1 MSQSEVAKKAWVTI
15 RRRAPGK
22 KARLTDR
29 TTETLRRALT
39 MRAAKRWKLVS
50 FRGEGGGEW
59 RGIVDIL
66 AIRKS
71 TGRSDHSVLKAGDL
85 FEMILIQAKGGS
97 ARKPK
102 SEDLKRLLAVKRRYR
117 ASEIVLFRWRRE
129 KECSFSKLKHG
140 EWASSSATEL
150 FG

>member
-1 MSQSEVAKKAWVTI
+1 M
-15 RRRAPGK
+15 
-22 KARLTDR
+22 
-29 TTETLRRALT
+29 
-39 MRAAKRWKLVS
+39 S

-97 ARKPK
+97 ARKPTPQ
-102 SEDLKRLLAVKRRYR
+102 DLKRLLAVKRRYR
-117 ASEIVLFRWRRE
+117 AAEIVLFQWRRQ
-129 KECSFSKLKHG
+129 KECSFSKLKRG
-140 EWASSSATEL
+140 KWAPSNPSEL